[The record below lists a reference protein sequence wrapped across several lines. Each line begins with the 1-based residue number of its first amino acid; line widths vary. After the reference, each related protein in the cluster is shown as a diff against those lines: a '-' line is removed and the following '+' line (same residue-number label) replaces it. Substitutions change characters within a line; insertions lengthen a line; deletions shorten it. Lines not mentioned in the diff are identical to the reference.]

1 MNFEKELEA
10 LTEKLQREAATDK
23 IGKLLTGAAVIVRNR
38 ILIVCRS
45 LNDEFLPG
53 YYEIPGGGID
63 PRETILQGL
72 ERELFEETNLRIR
85 TLEEYLGHFNAVS
98 PSGQTVR
105 QFNFLIEPTHDE
117 VKLSGEHS
125 HFDWWSLGEGKPC
138 PMPMLDSIKDIIF
151 RAMHSRKGSTHGE

>member
-1 MNFEKELEA
+1 MNFAKEMEELA
-10 LTEKLQREAATDK
+10 GNLQSEAAADQV
-23 IGKLLTGAAVIVRNR
+23 GKLLAGAAVIVRNR
-38 ILIVCRS
+38 ILIVSRS

-72 ERELFEETNLRIR
+72 ERELFEETNLRIG
-85 TLEEYLGHFNAVS
+85 TLKEYLGHFNAVS

-117 VKLSGEHS
+117 VKLSEEHS
-125 HFDWWSLGEGKPC
+125 HFDWWDLDAGKPC
-138 PMPMLDSIKDIIF
+138 PVPMLDSIKDIIF
-151 RAMHSRKGSTHGE
+151 RAMHLKKGSTHGE

>member
-1 MNFEKELEA
+1 MEA
-10 LTEKLQREAATDK
+10 LTGNLQREAATNN
-23 IGKLLTGAAVIVRNR
+23 IGKLLAGAAVIVRNR

-72 ERELFEETNLRIR
+72 ERELFEETNLRIG
-85 TLEEYLGHFNAVS
+85 TLKEYLGHFNAVS

-117 VKLSGEHS
+117 VKLSEEHS
-125 HFDWWSLGEGKPC
+125 HFDWWNLEEDKPC
-138 PMPMLDSIKDIIF
+138 PVPMLDSIKDVIS
-151 RAMHSRKGSTHGE
+151 RAIHSRKGSTHGE